1 MTHDWLVIY
10 INLYIIVTNWAEKLV
25 VSNSHQILLICII
38 NQLVSNENVLIYI
51 IRVILSNSFI
61 YC

>member
-1 MTHDWLVIY
+1 MAYDWLVIY
-10 INLYIIVTNWAEKLV
+10 INLYIFLTNYAEKLV
-25 VSNSHQILLICII
+25 VPNSHQILLICII

-51 IRVILSNSFI
+51 IRAILSNSFI